1 MRAKADAVRRKVP
14 LDVSDDKDAAY
25 VPDEMRTL
33 RLAALVSQLSLALL
47 LREDTG
53 LNCESVL
60 RPSDVAAF
68 DAQAN
73 SSLGSSR

>member
-25 VPDEMRTL
+25 VPDEMRTV
-33 RLAALVSQLSLALL
+33 RLAALVSQRSLALL
-47 LREDTG
+47 L
-53 LNCESVL
+53 
-60 RPSDVAAF
+60 SDVAAF

-73 SSLGSSR
+73 SSLGSSRRRWDMIIV